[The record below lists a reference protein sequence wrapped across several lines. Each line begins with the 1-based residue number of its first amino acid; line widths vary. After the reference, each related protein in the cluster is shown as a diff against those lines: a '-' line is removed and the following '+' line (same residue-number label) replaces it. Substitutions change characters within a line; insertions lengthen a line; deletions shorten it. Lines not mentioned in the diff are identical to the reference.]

1 MRIWQSR
8 FRRPSPHHN
17 VRSRYLGMGVRIC
30 AGAVLVSFSIFLCKR
45 NSPELKR
52 IDQLPEKVIN
62 PKKCT

>member
-1 MRIWQSR
+1 
-8 FRRPSPHHN
+8 
-17 VRSRYLGMGVRIC
+17 MGVRIC